1 MTRSAPASLSV
12 DGPKLSVAAT
22 KRIRLGVV
30 AGLSV
35 YVVWLAVAY
44 RYHFVDGVN
53 LLIHE
58 AGHVVFAPAGEVMS
72 FLGGS
77 LLQLAFPL
85 VFVLYFGRRRQA
97 FEAAVCGVWAAESA
111 MYTAEYMADANALA
125 LPLVGGH
132 IHDWRWLFQ
141 RSGLLEHAEAIGGCL
156 HVLAFLSAIVAV
168 WFAARAIQNQDEGPS
183 PIAAASTVRAP

>member
-1 MTRSAPASLSV
+1 MPTRASTGPSPTEPRLS
-12 DGPKLSVAAT
+12 PQARH
-22 KRIRLGVV
+22 RIRLGVV

-85 VFVLYFGRRRQA
+85 VFVFYFGRRRQA

-141 RSGLLEHAEAIGGCL
+141 RSGLLEHAEAIGGSL

-168 WFAARAIQNQDEGPS
+168 WFAARAIQNHDEEP
-183 PIAAASTVRAP
+183 PPAAAGSTVRAP